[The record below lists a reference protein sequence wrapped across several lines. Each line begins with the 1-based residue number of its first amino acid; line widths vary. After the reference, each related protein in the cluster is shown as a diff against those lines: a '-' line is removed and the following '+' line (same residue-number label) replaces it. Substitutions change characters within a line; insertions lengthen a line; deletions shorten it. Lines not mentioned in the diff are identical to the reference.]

1 MVSTIAFL
9 FFCRRV
15 SSNAISRRR
24 QVCGGPIF
32 GYEIRLRNIPFHEAG
47 VYVFHFRCLPNEE
60 MSLLLYTQGK
70 KFLYVGDDEHPPDDG
85 YELTH
90 LKTSIEAIL
99 VDRQGRTLCS
109 GTGLPLPW

>member
-1 MVSTIAFL
+1 
-9 FFCRRV
+9 
-15 SSNAISRRR
+15 
-24 QVCGGPIF
+24 
-32 GYEIRLRNIPFHEAG
+32 
-47 VYVFHFRCLPNEE
+47 

-109 GTGLPLPW
+109 GTGLPLHGDINGNPNGWILLVLSCRSQSWATWATLAIQKGCR